1 MPVTLRIYHFT
12 SLKQENNHR
21 LTTVMYPDDEYEI
34 KRQKREEDLLNSL
47 TSRLSATDITDVQRK
62 GRIY

>member
-1 MPVTLRIYHFT
+1 
-12 SLKQENNHR
+12 
-21 LTTVMYPDDEYEI
+21 MYPDDEYEI